1 MLICSSF
8 LSLALSIWEKST
20 EWIEGVA
27 ILIAVIVVVLVTA
40 INDWSKEKQFRELQ
54 SKIQTD
60 SRVSVIREGQPIDV
74 TTKELVVGDVVRV
87 KYGDILSADGLLL
100 QNNGLKIDESTM
112 TGESDSVNKSP
123 ENDPVLLA
131 G

>member
-1 MLICSSF
+1 VLICSSF